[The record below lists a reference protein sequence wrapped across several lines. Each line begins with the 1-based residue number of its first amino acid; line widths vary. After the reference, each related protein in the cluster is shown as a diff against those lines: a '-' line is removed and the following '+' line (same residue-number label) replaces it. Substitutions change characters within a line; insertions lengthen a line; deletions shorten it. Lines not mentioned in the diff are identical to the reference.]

1 MTTDLKIE
9 IISIEGSVFKGS
21 CHIAVVPS
29 NTGDLGIM
37 FGHEAIISNLR
48 EGEIQLY
55 DDSQKIFK
63 TFNIKGG
70 FAEMQGEEKLL
81 ILIN

>member
-1 MTTDLKIE
+1 MSDLKIE
-9 IISIEGSVFKGS
+9 IISIEGCVFKGN
-21 CHIAVVPS
+21 CNIAVVPS
-29 NTGDLGIM
+29 NSGDLGIM

-48 EGEIQLY
+48 EGEIKLY
-55 DDSQKIFK
+55 DNSQNVFK
-63 TFNIKGG
+63 TVAVKGG

>member
-1 MTTDLKIE
+1 MADLKIE
-9 IISIEGSVFKGS
+9 ITSIEGSIFKGS

-29 NTGDLGIM
+29 DSGNLGIM
-37 FGHEAIISNLR
+37 FGHEAIISNLQ

-55 DDSQKIFK
+55 DNSQNIFK
-63 TFNIKGG
+63 TINIKGG

>member
-1 MTTDLKIE
+1 MSDLKIE
-9 IISIEGSVFKGS
+9 IISIEGPVFKGS
-21 CHIAVVPS
+21 CNIAVVPS
-29 NTGDLGIM
+29 NSGDLGIM

-48 EGEIQLY
+48 EGEIKLY
-55 DDSQKIFK
+55 DDSQNIFK
-63 TFNIKGG
+63 TVAVKSG